1 MKPIAE
7 ALEELMQER
16 GMSRT
21 DLWTAADI
29 SRSDLYR
36 YLKGSRGRRMNS
48 QALETVE
55 KLARA
60 LGVEPEYFKEYRQ
73 AKAAKLVADAMAD
86 GLIELEDIELILAGK
101 RYRETARGDKK
112 SE

>member
-7 ALEELMQER
+7 ALEELMTER
-16 GMSRT
+16 HLRPV
-21 DLWTAADI
+21 DVWTGADI

-36 YLKGSRGRRMNS
+36 YLKGDRGRRMNS

-55 KLARA
+55 KLARFFG
-60 LGVEPEYFKEYRQ
+60 LPPEFFREYREWK
-73 AKAAKLVADAMAD
+73 AKRLVAEAMAE

-101 RYRETARGDKK
+101 RYQGRQA
-112 SE
+112 